1 MACEGKSICWLVAS
15 NEGIDQRIDKNRDGA
30 SNAGRVRFRA
40 LEECSFQHYGV
51 IVLRIARTEDEC
63 DRPFAGQLQQFVNL
77 SAMVLELGHV
87 SPLEFLPAT
96 DIVAEPTP

>member
-1 MACEGKSICWLVAS
+1 MPAAC
-15 NEGIDQRIDKNRDGA
+15 
-30 SNAGRVRFRA
+30 RFERSRRC
-40 LEECSFQHYGV
+40 LLQHYGV

-63 DRPFAGQLQQFVNL
+63 YRPFAGQLQQFLNL
-77 SAMVLELGHV
+77 SAMVFELGHV